1 MELSQQINQTTAHLF
16 RQESGKMCAVLVKL
30 FGLNQVQIAEDI
42 VQETLIS
49 AFDAWKLS
57 GIPDNPR
64 AWLYRVAKNKT
75 IDFLRRERNFK
86 DVIAPNIAFELVQH
100 QAKNTWLDDFF
111 LENEIED
118 AQLRMMFACCHPEIP
133 IEQQLAL
140 MLRTLCGLS
149 AKEIAAA
156 FLQSE
161 DTIGKRIFR
170 AKDKIRQAK
179 LSLEV
184 PMGEDLLPRID
195 AVLQSIYLLFNE
207 GYKSSSESAVI
218 RRDLCSEAMRLCAL
232 LAQSSVGNLPKTHAL
247 LALICFQ
254 SARFDA
260 RLDSEGQI
268 ILLENQ
274 DRNLWK
280 RSLIGLG
287 YEHFKQA
294 SKGQEISEY
303 HLEAAISSYHS
314 AAPTFAA
321 TNFQA
326 IFYCYDLLLQINPS
340 PIVAFNRAIALGY
353 SEGAKAGIEALL
365 GIEDIEKNYLYHTA
379 LGDFYKKN
387 KQPKEAAQRYEKALT
402 LVTLPAERRV
412 LEDKMKL

>member
-1 MELSQQINQTTAHLF
+1 MELSQQIHQTTAHLF

-42 VQETLIS
+42 VQETLIA

-57 GIPDNPR
+57 GVPENPR

-118 AQLRMMFACCHPEIP
+118 AQLRMIFACCHPEIP
-133 IEQQLAL
+133 VEQQLAL
-140 MLRTLCGLS
+140 ILRTLCGLS
-149 AKEIAAA
+149 AKEIGAA

-184 PMGEDLLPRID
+184 PIGEDLLTRID
-195 AVLQSIYLLFNE
+195 AVLQTIYLLFSE

-218 RRDLCSEAMRLCAL
+218 RRDLCGEALRLCAL

-247 LALICFQ
+247 LSLMCFQ

-274 DRNLWK
+274 DRSLW
-280 RSLIGLG
+280 SSHFIGLA
-287 YEHFKQA
+287 YEHFQKANQ
-294 SKGQEISEY
+294 GQEISEY
-303 HLEAAISSYHS
+303 HLEAAIASYHS
-314 AAPTFAA
+314 AAKTFEA

-326 IFYCYDLLLQINPS
+326 IFYCYDLLLQINAS
-340 PIVAFNRAIALGY
+340 PIVAFNRAIALGFW
-353 SEGAKAGIEALL
+353 EGAKSGIKALL
-365 GIEDIEKNYLYHTA
+365 AIEGLEKNHLYHAA

-387 KQPKEAAQRYEKALT
+387 NEPKKANQSYEKAMS
-402 LVTLPAERRV
+402 LVSLLAEKRV
-412 LEDKMKL
+412 LEDKMKY

>member
-1 MELSQQINQTTAHLF
+1 MELSTKIEQTTAHLF
-16 RQESGKMCAVLVKL
+16 RHESGKMCAVLVKL

-42 VQETLIS
+42 VQETLIA
-49 AFDAWKLS
+49 AFDAWKLQ

-86 DVIAPNIAFELVQH
+86 DVIAPNISFELAQH
-100 QAKNTWLDDFF
+100 QAKNSWLDDFF

-140 MLRTLCGLS
+140 VLRTLCGLS
-149 AKEIAAA
+149 GKEIATA
-156 FLQSE
+156 FLQTE

-170 AKDKIRQAK
+170 AKEKIRQAN

-184 PMGEDLLPRID
+184 PTGEALVPRID
-195 AVLQSIYLLFNE
+195 AVLHAIYLLFNE
-207 GYKSSSESAVI
+207 GYKSSSENAVI

-232 LAQSSVGNLPKTHAL
+232 LAQSSAGNQPKTHAL

-254 SARFDA
+254 AARFDA

-280 RSLIGLG
+280 SSLINLG
-287 YEHFKQA
+287 YAHFKQ
-294 SKGQEISEY
+294 SNQGQEISQY
-303 HLEAAISSYHS
+303 HLEAAIASYHS
-314 AAPTFAA
+314 VAATFET

-326 IFYCYDLLLQINPS
+326 IFYCYDLLLKINPS

-365 GIEDIEKNYLYHTA
+365 KIDDLEKNYLYHTA

-387 KQPKEAAQRYEKALT
+387 KQPKEAIKSYGTALS
-402 LVTLPAERRV
+402 LVHLPAEKRV
-412 LEDKMKL
+412 LEKKMDF

>member
-1 MELSQQINQTTAHLF
+1 
-16 RQESGKMCAVLVKL
+16 LVKL

-42 VQETLIS
+42 VQETLMA

-86 DVIAPNIAFELVQH
+86 DVIAPNISFELMQN
-100 QAKNTWLDDFF
+100 QSKNTWLDDFF

-118 AQLRMMFACCHPEIP
+118 AQLRMMFACCHAEIP
-133 IEQQLAL
+133 VEQQLAL

-170 AKDKIRQAK
+170 AKDKIRQSK

-184 PMGEDLLPRID
+184 PFGEDLLPRLD

-207 GYKSSSESAVI
+207 GYKSSSENAVI
-218 RRDLCSEAMRLCAL
+218 RRDLCGEAMRLCAI
-232 LAQSSVGNLPKTHAL
+232 LAHSSVGNLPKTHAL

-260 RLDSEGQI
+260 RLDNEGAI

-274 DRNLWK
+274 DRSRWS
-280 RSLIGLG
+280 RYLIGLG
-287 YEHFKQA
+287 YEHFKQ
-294 SKGQEISEY
+294 SNQGREVSEY
-303 HLEAAISSYHS
+303 HLEAAIASYHS
-314 AAPTFAA
+314 AATSFET

-326 IFYCYDLLLQINPS
+326 IFYCYDLLLQINHS

-365 GIEDIEKNYLYHTA
+365 RIENMDKNYLFHTA

-387 KQPKEAAQRYEKALT
+387 RQPKDAVKSYEKALD
-402 LVTLPAERRV
+402 LVTLPAERKV
-412 LEDKMKL
+412 LENKMRL